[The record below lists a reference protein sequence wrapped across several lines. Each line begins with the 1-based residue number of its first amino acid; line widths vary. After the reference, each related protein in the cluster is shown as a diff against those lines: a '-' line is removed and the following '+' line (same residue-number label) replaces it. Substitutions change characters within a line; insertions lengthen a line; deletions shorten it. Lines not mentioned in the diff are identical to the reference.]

1 MALHKK
7 TTGDIVFRVINYT
20 FLILLTLAFVIPFL
34 LIFGTSFVTKQEIA
48 ARGFVFFPNDWDFSA
63 YKLLLS
69 SGSDLLRSYGVTIFR
84 IVVGTALNLL
94 VTGGFAYAISKKRL
108 PGRSFLIGMAFVT
121 MVFGGGLIPTYMV
134 VDLLGLVDSVW
145 ALIIPSLLSVWNMLI
160 LRNFFSTIPESLEES
175 AFLDGATPIQIF
187 FKIIIP
193 LSAPALATIGL
204 FYAVDHWN
212 AWFDA
217 AIYLNDPHKYP
228 VQLVLRKYVM
238 NMSYTEMKFDLAA
251 GANPP
256 DTAIKSAVIVISTF
270 PILCIYPFVQKY
282 FVKGVMVGSVK
293 G

>member
-1 MALHKK
+1 MALNRRTK
-7 TTGDIVFRVINYT
+7 GDIIFQIINALL
-20 FLILLTLAFVIPFL
+20 LILLTLAFIVPFL

-48 ARGFVFFPNDWDFSA
+48 MRGFVFFPRQWDFSS

-69 SGSDLLRSYGVTIFR
+69 EGSDLLRAYGVTIFR
-84 IVVGTALNLL
+84 IVAGTLSCLL
-94 VTGGFAYAISKKRL
+94 VTGGFAYTVSKKHI
-108 PGRSFLIGMAFVT
+108 PGRNFLIGMAFIT

-134 VDLLGLVDSVW
+134 VSSLGLVNNIWSLV
-145 ALIIPSLLSVWNMLI
+145 IPSLMSVWNMLI
-160 LRNFFSTIPESLEES
+160 LRNFFATIPESLEES
-175 AFLDGATPIQIF
+175 ALLDGATPIQIF
-187 FKIIIP
+187 FRIIIP

-212 AWFDA
+212 SWFDA
-217 AIYLNDPHKYP
+217 AIYLNDAHNYP

-238 NMSYTEMKFDLAA
+238 NMSFHEMKFDLAS
-251 GANPP
+251 GPKPP
-256 DTAIKSAVIVISTF
+256 DTAIKSAVIIISTL